1 MVGMPASGLVD
12 TDTFNDPGAI
22 DNHAMQPNESTR
34 KLNFLDVLNA
44 VGSLASIT
52 GISLLYLKGEGALSV
67 SDMIGIGL
75 IASCSLGLVAL
86 ILWTFIR
93 GYRRFM
99 VAAPLMLRVA
109 YFTLGV
115 PAAILFGVV
124 VALLANKAFISVDWS
139 WFFHQ
144 R

>member
-1 MVGMPASGLVD
+1 MQQ
-12 TDTFNDPGAI
+12 NDSI
-22 DNHAMQPNESTR
+22 RRLS
-34 KLNFLDVLNA
+34 FLDVLNA

-52 GISLLYLKGEGALSV
+52 GISFLYLKGDGRLSV
-67 SDMIGIGL
+67 GDMIGIGL
-75 IASCSLGLVAL
+75 IASCSLGLAAL
-86 ILWTFIR
+86 ILWLFIQ
-93 GYRRFM
+93 GYRRFL

-115 PAAILFGVV
+115 PGAALFGVV

-139 WFFHQ
+139 WFFH